1 MMGGDG
7 VLKSAMRQSSR
18 IWVGLAATAMWA
30 ALGMASAA
38 QAETVRAK
46 PATPPA
52 LDAFTVKGD
61 FDPRAGQF
69 GPLAARKTLQF
80 DTRKGRWGLSLDL
93 DQPVG
98 RDLQLKD
105 VEAGAWFKV
114 TPQLRVGAGVGV
126 GSSRDEPIR
135 KPTPKDEAPRVR
147 LETAFKF

>member
-1 MMGGDG
+1 
-7 VLKSAMRQSSR
+7 MRKSR
-18 IWVGLAATAMWA
+18 IWIGLAAFAVMG
-30 ALGMASAA
+30 LASVAA
-38 QAETVRAK
+38 QAEPLRAK
-46 PATPPA
+46 PAAPLTP
-52 LDAFTVKGD
+52 DAFTVKGD

-80 DTRKGRWGLSLDL
+80 DTKKGRWGLSLDL
-93 DQPVG
+93 DQPAS

-126 GSSRDEPIR
+126 GSSRDEVIR
-135 KPTPKDEAPRVR
+135 KPPTKEEAPRVR

>member
-1 MMGGDG
+1 
-7 VLKSAMRQSSR
+7 MRTKR
-18 IWVGLAATAMWA
+18 FWIGLAAFAAM
-30 ALGMASAA
+30 GVASAA
-38 QAETVRAK
+38 HAESVRAK
-46 PATPPA
+46 PAAPLTP
-52 LDAFTVKGD
+52 DAFTVKGD

-80 DTRKGRWGLSLDL
+80 DTKKGRWGLSLDL
-93 DQPVG
+93 DQPAS

-126 GSSRDEPIR
+126 GSSRDEVVR
-135 KPTPKDEAPRVR
+135 KPPNKEEAPRVR